1 MLVDI
6 GLYYEDLWSGWYGIL
21 VTYTFPIFSVQLKH
35 GLPSPQRAV
44 KMTSFSARM
53 LDFFRNP
60 WRTEKPAVQQNARC
74 NVGWRILPVVLVWFL
89 NVLDIVSCDHNLT
102 CLRFVW
108 FFINGSVKGK
118 SRIVHRQLVSMLEDG
133 HKLIYCS
140 VHLRWGYLSMK
151 HRKKKPSKVFQDF
164 SPCAPPFYKF
174 LYVWIVL
181 DRPT

>member
-89 NVLDIVSCDHNLT
+89 NVLECSWY
-102 CLRFVW
+102 RFVW
-108 FFINGSVKGK
+108 SQSYMFAVCVIFFINGSVKGK

-140 VHLRWGYLSMK
+140 FHLRWGYLSMK
-151 HRKKKPSKVFQDF
+151 HRKKTKQGVPRFF
-164 SPCAPPFYKF
+164 SMRTP
-174 LYVWIVL
+174 LL
-181 DRPT
+181 